1 MVALVLCV
9 GFVVYGAVAG
19 ARWFVLAP
27 GVVGGLVTLVAVVVN
42 RRHGVA
48 FEGGRVVVWSG
59 KRRVEHA
66 IGEVAGIGVKDW
78 TDSSDWV
85 MKLRDG
91 SVIELPAAAL
101 PPRHMIE
108 KLCREAGV
116 RLED

>member
-1 MVALVLCV
+1 MVALFLCV

-19 ARWFVLAP
+19 APWFVLAP
-27 GVVGGLVTLVAVVVN
+27 GMVGGVVTLVAVVVN

-48 FEGGRVVVWSG
+48 MEGDRVVWSG

-66 IGEVAGIGVKDW
+66 IGEVVGIGVKDW

-101 PPRHMIE
+101 PPRHLLE
-108 KLCREAGV
+108 RLCREAGV